1 MIANDLCCK
10 EHASTDVARAASNNT
25 APKEIKGKQSE
36 ENSQGEGSLS
46 GSGKG
51 DKIVI

>member
-1 MIANDLCCK
+1 MSERD
-10 EHASTDVARAASNNT
+10 DVARAASNNT
-25 APKEIKGKQSE
+25 VPKEIKGKQSE